1 MIEFLLA
8 MLAALNTSLNGAS
21 SPSGGESPLA
31 RDRAA
36 ILKQCGCFEVSYS
49 YTETAALKPGYPLR
63 PPKQVKGLEWVVADR
78 VSERAISLQHLLVG
92 SQGVQKHWRQVW
104 DYEPSMLFEY
114 QGNGRWQ
121 KRHLNPSDAAGRWA
135 QRVYEVDDSPR
146 YEGIAAWSHDAGP
159 SFWVARAWSP
169 LPRREYTQ
177 RSDYDVLARENRHQL
192 NSDGWSHLQEN
203 QKLRLSKGRTV
214 PLVQEHGENRYRR
227 VDDARCAAARTWWT
241 QNQSTWRRIQGVWQD
256 VYERSETLHLRL
268 EPLKDP
274 LWQRIF
280 TLAETK
286 PPRLEAE
293 VRAAIRDYQAD

>member
-8 MLAALNTSLNGAS
+8 IIGTITGTLA
-21 SPSGGESPLA
+21 PPGGESALA
-31 RDRAA
+31 RDRDA

-63 PPKQVKGLEWVVADR
+63 PPKQVKGLEWIVVDR
-78 VSERAISLQHLLVG
+78 ASERSISLQHLLVG

-104 DYEPSMLFEY
+104 DYEPNMLFEY
-114 QGNGRWQ
+114 QGQGLWK
-121 KRHLNPSDAAGRWA
+121 KRLLSPQESAGRWA

-159 SFWVARAWSP
+159 SFWVSRAWSP

-177 RSDYDVLARENRHQL
+177 RSDYDVLARQNRHQL
-192 NSDGWSHLQEN
+192 NPDGWSHLQEN
-203 QKLRLSKGRTV
+203 QKLRLTKGRIE
-214 PLVQEHGENRYRR
+214 PLVQERGENRYRR

-241 QNQSTWRRIQGVWQD
+241 QNQPTWRRIQGVWHD
-256 VYERSETLHLRL
+256 VYERYDTLHLRL
-268 EPLKDP
+268 EPLKEP

-293 VRAAIRDYQAD
+293 VRAAIRDYQVD